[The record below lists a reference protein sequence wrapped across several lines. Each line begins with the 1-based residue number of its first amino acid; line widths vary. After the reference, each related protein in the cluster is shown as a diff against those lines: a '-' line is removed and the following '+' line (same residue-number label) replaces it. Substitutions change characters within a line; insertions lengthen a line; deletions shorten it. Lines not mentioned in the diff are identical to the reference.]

1 MIEFGCKMIA
11 LNPIGYV
18 ENRMNIFD
26 GLIVMMTVVDLSM
39 IL

>member
-1 MIEFGCKMIA
+1 MFEFGCKMIA

-26 GLIVMMTVVDLSM
+26 GIIVMMSVVDLSM